1 MENHHFQWE
10 NPLEMVIF
18 NSYVKL
24 PEGTICQGRTVLQIP
39 AGDKTGEGGGHSGL
53 HFSREG
59 VRRLSGRRR
68 GSGVMKSSKKSS
80 VRLFANQP
88 KHEL

>member
-1 MENHHFQWE
+1 MNIIEKSDDLQENLLLKKHFSYQ
-10 NPLEMVIF
+10 LQVIF
-18 NSYVKL
+18 SSAKAF
-24 PEGTICQGRTVLQIP
+24 VLWI

-68 GSGVMKSSKKSS
+68 SGVMKSY
-80 VRLFANQP
+80 
-88 KHEL
+88 